1 MQYGTPA
8 DSRKALG
15 GLALV
20 LPEEGRLLNISQ
32 LKTFVAVAD
41 HRSFS
46 EAARVLGISQPAATM
61 HVQALESDMGA
72 MLFDRA
78 YRTIGLTEA
87 GETLLPRAR
96 RILAEVDDAY
106 HAIEAMGDVVTG
118 RVTIAAS
125 TTPGQY
131 LLPRLLGTFLSAYPE
146 VGVTLRV
153 YDSADVVEHVAR
165 GEADLGMTG
174 AEVPGA
180 RVLYER
186 LGTDELVLICP
197 AQHRLASGSGATFS
211 QIAQEPFIARE
222 AGSGTRL
229 AAEDIIRRGGV
240 DPADLEVVME
250 LGTNEAIV
258 SAVEGGMGI
267 GIVSMQVAAKALD
280 LGTVA
285 AIPGAGFPVARPL
298 FLVLPRT
305 TPTRAADALAD
316 HLRGAM

>member
-1 MQYGTPA
+1 
-8 DSRKALG
+8 
-15 GLALV
+15 V
-20 LPEEGRLLNISQ
+20 NISQ
-32 LKTFVAVAD
+32 LKTFVAVVD
-41 HRSFS
+41 HCSFS

-61 HVQALESDMGA
+61 HVQSLESDVGA
-72 MLFDRA
+72 TLFDRG
-78 YRTIGLTEA
+78 YRNISLTEA
-87 GETLLPRAR
+87 GEMLIPYAR
-96 RILAEVDDAY
+96 RILAEVADA
-106 HAIEAMGDVVTG
+106 HDAIESMGDVVTG

-153 YDSADVVEHVAR
+153 YDSADVVEHVAQ
-165 GEADLGMTG
+165 GNADLGMIG

-180 RVLYER
+180 RVHYEQ

-197 AQHRLASGSGATFS
+197 ARHRRADGAAVMFS
-211 QIAQEPFIARE
+211 DIAGERFIVRE

-229 AAEDIIRRGGV
+229 VAEEVIRRSGV

-258 SAVEGGMGI
+258 SAVEGGMGL
-267 GIVSMQVAAKALD
+267 GIVSAQVATKALE

-285 AIPGAGFPVARPL
+285 SVPGAGFPVARPL
-298 FLVLPRT
+298 FMVLPRT
-305 TPTRAADALAD
+305 SLTRAANALAD
-316 HLRGAM
+316 HLRAEL